1 MNNYFRKFGFGWLII
16 GIVLMLIYI
25 IAGVLSTSDLWFGR
39 VMTLLFTGSIFILGP
54 FIAGFLGFTRFF
66 SWMLSWGVLT
76 ILNGLVDKYLLGAGA
91 GGSEYLGPVMLL
103 ALPLFLLI
111 GIADE
116 IRYRVKSRKVQI

>member
-1 MNNYFRKFGFGWLII
+1 
-16 GIVLMLIYI
+16 MLIYM
-25 IAGVLSTSDLWFGR
+25 IAEVLSASVLWFGR
-39 VMTLLFTGSIFILGP
+39 IMTLFFTSLVFIFGP

-66 SWMLSWGVLT
+66 SWMLSWGVLV
-76 ILNGLVDKYLLGAGA
+76 ILNGLIDKYFLGAGA

-116 IRYRVKSRKVQI
+116 IRYKVKSRKI

>member
-1 MNNYFRKFGFGWLII
+1 MNNYFEKFGFGWLIT
-16 GIVLMLIYI
+16 GIALMLVYI
-25 IAGVLSTSDLWFGR
+25 IAGVLSTSVLWFGR
-39 VMTLLFTGSIFILGP
+39 IMTLFFTGLAFILGP

-66 SWMLSWGVLT
+66 SWMLSWGVLV
-76 ILNGLVDKYLLGAGA
+76 ILNGLVDKYLLGVGA

-116 IRYRVKSRKVQI
+116 IRYRVKLRKV